1 MESSTSSTAKSS
13 LWPWVAAAW
22 AIKLGADAW
31 FLEPVLRFFGR
42 RKWLWGLLP
51 LQVLYAPYALAVGAA
66 GWRGGYQWKGR
77 AVR

>member
-1 MESSTSSTAKSS
+1 M
-13 LWPWVAAAW
+13 AAAW